1 MKVST
6 NFLLSCEIL
15 AAHKLRT
22 LLSVTGIVVGVG
34 AVVMMVSVGR
44 GAEKRILG
52 MIRNMG
58 TNLIVVNAGQTRIV
72 AGRQR
77 QIETVTTLTP
87 ADAISVKES
96 CPSVSLTAPV
106 VSDRVSA
113 VWEAE
118 NTNTTMLGMPREGF
132 AIRDIRLTSGR
143 FFEPEEDR
151 ARRRFAVIGP
161 TVAENLFPGRDPLG
175 LQFRIGRV
183 PFEVIGVTEPK
194 GVDFN
199 GLDLDDVIFVPLGT
213 AMRRLLNV
221 PYVQAIYVQ
230 AKNSQVLLS
239 AGTEITRLLRR
250 RHRLR
255 DEPDDFTI
263 QNQATLLAAERETTH
278 SMTLLTGS
286 VAGISLFVGGVGI
299 LAVMLISVRERTM
312 EIGLRRALGA
322 GRRDIRTQF
331 LTESVILSLA
341 GGLLGVIGGIAAAL
355 GLSLLGYWDAVIS
368 WPAAAL
374 GFVFSVSVGIVFGIY
389 PAIHAAELEPI
400 DALRA
405 L

>member
-1 MKVST
+1 MKFST

-22 LLSVTGIVVGVG
+22 LLSVIGIVVGVG

-106 VSDRVSA
+106 VRDRVSA

-194 GVDFN
+194 GTDIN

-263 QNQATLLAAERETTH
+263 QNQATLLATERETTR

-322 GRRDIRTQF
+322 LRRDIRTQF

-374 GFVFSVSVGIVFGIY
+374 GFVFSVSLGIVFGIY

-405 L
+405 V